1 MSPEA
6 KDLAA
11 AYYREALAYGV
22 SVSVRFPGDRDM
34 AASVVGSALCEAAIQ
49 WTLSDRSHPFARF
62 MRVVIQRRIYD
73 EWRATYGRRLGAA
86 RRRGYFI
93 ESLSE
98 FVVGMRDTPLSDL
111 VAGDYDLRFDTAES
125 EADAPWFR
133 DRLKN
138 LTEQEYEIIEL
149 LADGYT
155 LREVG
160 DFIGVTESR
169 VCQIRGDIRGKFL
182 RSARTDVIV
191 MRGKQLPLY
200 NRSA

>member
-1 MSPEA
+1 
-6 KDLAA
+6 
-11 AYYREALAYGV
+11 
-22 SVSVRFPGDRDM
+22 
-34 AASVVGSALCEAAIQ
+34 
-49 WTLSDRSHPFARF
+49 
-62 MRVVIQRRIYD
+62 
-73 EWRATYGRRLGAA
+73 
-86 RRRGYFI
+86 
-93 ESLSE
+93 
-98 FVVGMRDTPLSDL
+98 VGMRDTPLSDL
-111 VAGDYDLRFDTAES
+111 VAGDYDLGFDTAES

-182 RSARTDVIV
+182 RSARTDAIV

-200 NRSA
+200 NQSA